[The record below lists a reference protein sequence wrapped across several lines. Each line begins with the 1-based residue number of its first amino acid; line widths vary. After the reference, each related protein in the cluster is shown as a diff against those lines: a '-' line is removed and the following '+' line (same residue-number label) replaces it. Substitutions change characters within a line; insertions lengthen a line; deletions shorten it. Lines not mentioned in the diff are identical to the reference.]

1 MSTQFYKL
9 VKIIPKL
16 SKKYLEVIRLDAY
29 NYTD

>member
-9 VKIIPKL
+9 AKIFHKL